1 MNVSIKE
8 LREIFLDYKKR
19 IRTSD
24 EMYHFIEILKQSKFI
39 SDIEGNIFLDRVVN
53 GLSKDELAKKYG
65 ESKVSGIDISA
76 RLIER
81 LSGFVRLYRNN
92 INKLREKDQ
101 EIRSLKCK
109 CLLLEQR
116 CSQELQEEEEK
127 KSIDSIDS
135 EILSIQINQLN
146 LSNRPLKILTSV
158 AEVHT
163 IGELLLLGRLYF
175 RRYRNFGE
183 RSQDELDFVMSQFG
197 FIVENRSWVY
207 SPDEFLPST
216 SADTTLKPV

>member
-116 CSQELQEEEEK
+116 CYQELQEEEEK

-197 FIVENRSWVY
+197 FIVENKSWVY
-207 SPDEFLPST
+207 SKQTNS
-216 SADTTLKPV
+216 